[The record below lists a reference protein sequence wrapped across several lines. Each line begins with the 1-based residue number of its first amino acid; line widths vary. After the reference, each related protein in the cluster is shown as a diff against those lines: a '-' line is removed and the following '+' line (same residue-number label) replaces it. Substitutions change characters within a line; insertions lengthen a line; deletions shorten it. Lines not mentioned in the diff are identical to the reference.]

1 MKTTTLIPKELRQ
14 LIALCTS
21 TYYNL
26 YGEMP
31 GFQELARELG
41 NQFTSLLSEKEFD
54 ANLLM
59 PA

>member
-14 LIALCTS
+14 LIALCMS

-31 GFQELARELG
+31 SFQELAHELG
-41 NQFTSLLSEKEFD
+41 TQFTSLLAKEEFD
-54 ANLLM
+54 ANALM
-59 PA
+59 LA